1 MANKQTHPSKL
12 LSLKEMRKLQN
23 KRERSRL
30 GLAYIEGNRVVTQAL
45 QSGAAIQQCV
55 FAPDLLDSPR
65 SQQTLVDL
73 EKRGVPVTAV
83 SSAAFQKLAIKAS
96 AGIAAVVQ
104 TRLEILTNIIPETET
119 NWVAL
124 DQIANPGNLGTI
136 MRTCDATNRHGIILL
151 GDGTTDPYNPTA
163 IAASMGSIF
172 NLRFASATFD
182 EFIDWKTRHNLPVVA
197 AAGEATQPYRSITY
211 PANAILLM
219 GSEQKGLS
227 LAQQAACDTVVSIP
241 MTGTVDS
248 LNLAVA
254 TAVILYEMFHQNI
267 RHSA

>member
-1 MANKQTHPSKL
+1 MANQDSHKL
-12 LSLKEMRKLQN
+12 LSLKDMRRLQN

-45 QSGAAIQQCV
+45 QSDATIQQCV
-55 FAPDLLDSPR
+55 FAPDLLVSPR
-65 SQQTLVDL
+65 SQQTLIDL

-83 SSAAFQKLAIKAS
+83 STAAFQKLAIKAS
-96 AGIAAVVQ
+96 TGLAATVQ
-104 TRLEILTNIIPETET
+104 THIEKLTNIIPETDH

-151 GDGTTDPYNPTA
+151 GEGTTDPYNPTA
-163 IAASMGSIF
+163 IAASMGSLF
-172 NLRFASATFD
+172 NLRFATATFT
-182 EFIDWKTRHNLPVVA
+182 EFIDWKTKHNLYVIA
-197 AAGEATQPYRSITY
+197 AAGEAAEPYRSVRY
-211 PANAILLM
+211 PSNTILLM

-227 LAQQAACDTVVSIP
+227 AEQQAACDAAVSIP
-241 MTGTVDS
+241 MTGTLDS

-254 TAVILYEMFHQNI
+254 TAVILYEIYHQQNEN
-267 RHSA
+267 

>member
-1 MANKQTHPSKL
+1 MSHTL
-12 LSLKEMRKLQN
+12 LSLKEMRRLQN

-30 GLAYIEGNRVVTQAL
+30 SLAYIEGNRVVTQAL

-55 FAPDLLDSPR
+55 FAPELLLSPR

-83 SSAAFQKLAIKAS
+83 SPAAFKKLAIKAS
-96 AGIAAVVQ
+96 AGIAALVQ
-104 TRLEILTNIIPETET
+104 TRLETLADITPAAGT
-119 NWVAL
+119 NWIAL

-136 MRTCDATNRHGIILL
+136 MRTCDATQRHGIILL
-151 GDGTTDPYNPTA
+151 GDGTTDPYNPSA

-172 NLRFASATFD
+172 NLRFAAATFA
-182 EFIDWKTRHNLPVVA
+182 EFIDWKTRHDLYVVA
-197 AAGEATQPYRSITY
+197 AAGEADHSYRRATY
-211 PANAILLM
+211 PPHTVLLM

-227 LAQQAACDTVVSIP
+227 PAQQAACDLTVSIP

-254 TAVILYEMFHQNI
+254 TAVILYEIYHQQNQ
-267 RHSA
+267 

>member
-1 MANKQTHPSKL
+1 MSNKL
-12 LSLKEMRKLQN
+12 LSLKDMRRLQN

-45 QSGAAIQQCV
+45 QSGGDIQQCV
-55 FAPDLLDSPR
+55 FAPDLLNSPR

-73 EKRGVPVTAV
+73 EKRGVTVTAV

-96 AGIAAVVQ
+96 AGIAAVVS
-104 TRLEILTNIIPETET
+104 TRIETLTNIIPEPGV
-119 NWVAL
+119 NWIAL

-136 MRTCDATNRHGIILL
+136 MRTCDATNRHAVILL

-163 IAASMGSIF
+163 IAASMGSLF
-172 NLRFASATFD
+172 NLRFATATFT
-182 EFIDWKTRHNLPVVA
+182 EFIDWKTRHDLFVVA
-197 AAGEATQPYRSITY
+197 AAGEVAQPYRSVTY
-211 PANAILLM
+211 PANTVLLM

-227 LAQQAACDTVVSIP
+227 PEQQAACDAAVSIP

-254 TAVILYEMFHQNI
+254 TAVILYEIYHQQNN
-267 RHSA
+267 

>member
-1 MANKQTHPSKL
+1 MANQQPHPFKL
-12 LSLKEMRKLQN
+12 LSLKEIRKLQQ
-23 KRERSRL
+23 KRVRDQL

-73 EKRGVPVTAV
+73 EKRGVPVSAV
-83 SSAAFQKLAIKAS
+83 STAAFQKLAIKAS

-104 TRLEILTNIIPETET
+104 TRTESLTTIIPEPGV
-119 NWVAL
+119 NWIAL

-151 GDGTTDPYNPTA
+151 GEGTTDPYHPTA
-163 IAASMGSIF
+163 IAASMGSLF
-172 NLRFASATFD
+172 ALRFATASFA
-182 EFIDWKTRHNLPVVA
+182 EFVDWKMRHDLFVVA
-197 AAGEATQPYRSITY
+197 AAGEASQPYRNVTY
-211 PANAILLM
+211 PTNTVLLM
-219 GSEQKGLS
+219 GSQQKGL
-227 LAQQAACDTVVSIP
+227 AAEQQAACDATVSIP
-241 MTGTVDS
+241 MTGTADS

-254 TAVILYEMFHQNI
+254 TAVILYEIYHQQNLLI
-267 RHSA
+267 V